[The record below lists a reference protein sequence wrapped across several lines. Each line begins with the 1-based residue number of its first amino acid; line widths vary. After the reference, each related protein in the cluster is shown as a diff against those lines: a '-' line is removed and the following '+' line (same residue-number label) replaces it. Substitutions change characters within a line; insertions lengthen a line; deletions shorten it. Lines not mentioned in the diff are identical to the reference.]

1 MYVHLTKLLHLYTYS
16 AVATILIQNGTMKR
30 GKYLVAG
37 ETWAKVKV
45 MLNEHKARKNTFS
58 LSQPVVTVGWKE
70 VPEVGEEVLEVED
83 EVGSVVLR
91 VKTLKKAAVFIRLYA
106 VSRSFSAKSKRGC

>member
-1 MYVHLTKLLHLYTYS
+1 
-16 AVATILIQNGTMKR
+16 MKR

-70 VPEVGEEVLEVED
+70 VPEIGEEVLEVDD
-83 EVGSVVLR
+83 EVGTVVLR
-91 VKTLKKAAVFIRLYA
+91 VKTQKMADKLYA
-106 VSRSFSAKSKRGC
+106 VLRSFSAKGKRGC

>member
-1 MYVHLTKLLHLYTYS
+1 MYVHLTNCFIYTHIVLLPLY
-16 AVATILIQNGTMKR
+16 LIQNGTMKR

-70 VPEVGEEVLEVED
+70 VPEIGEEVLEVDD
-83 EVGSVVLR
+83 EVGNC
-91 VKTLKKAAVFIRLYA
+91 
-106 VSRSFSAKSKRGC
+106 SFES